1 VATTAGGVKL
11 LRVDALYKHGLR
23 EMERLVQP
31 SSIGGAGQRARRF
44 RRQGAYVAWIFFM
57 LFATSIAAITVL
69 RALAG
74 LSFDE
79 ALVVATATLSTTGP
93 LVNVAMENPIPV
105 SQWDP
110 TIKAVS
116 SAAMVLGRLETLV
129 IIALLNP
136 EFWR

>member
-1 VATTAGGVKL
+1 
-11 LRVDALYKHGLR
+11 
-23 EMERLVQP
+23 
-31 SSIGGAGQRARRF
+31 
-44 RRQGAYVAWIFFM
+44 M

-69 RALAG
+69 LALAG